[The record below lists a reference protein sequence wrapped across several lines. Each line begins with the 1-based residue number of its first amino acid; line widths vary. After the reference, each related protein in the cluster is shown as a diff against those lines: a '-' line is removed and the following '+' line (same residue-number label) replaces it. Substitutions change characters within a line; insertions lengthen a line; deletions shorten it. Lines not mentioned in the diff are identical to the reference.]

1 MARLKRVL
9 SPEKLL
15 QSHQP
20 QGVQLKAQQVALDQ
34 SPRGDLHRDAEV
46 GAARI
51 VARLGGS
58 EDDGRH
64 ETAGAKSMGSDI
76 SH

>member
-1 MARLKRVL
+1 M
-9 SPEKLL
+9 
-15 QSHQP
+15 QSRRP
-20 QGVQLKAQQVALDQ
+20 QGVQLNAQQVALDQ

-46 GAARI
+46 GAAGV

-58 EDDGRH
+58 QDDGRH